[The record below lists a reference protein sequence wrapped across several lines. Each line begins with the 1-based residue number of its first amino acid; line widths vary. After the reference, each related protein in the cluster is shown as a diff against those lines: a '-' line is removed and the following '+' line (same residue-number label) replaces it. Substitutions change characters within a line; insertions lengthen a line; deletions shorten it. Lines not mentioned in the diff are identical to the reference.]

1 MYNKL
6 NNIAKAVSYF
16 TEIALTA
23 IIPIAIWLAIAGFL
37 KTKFELGNYVVII
50 GILLGIITS
59 YSALWKLFKR
69 ISADTMNKDTDKRND
84 DSE

>member
-1 MYNKL
+1 MYNRL
-6 NNIAKAVSYF
+6 NEIAKAISYF

-23 IIPIAIWLAIAGFL
+23 IIPIAIWIVIAQFV
-37 KTKFELGNYVVII
+37 KMKFELGNYVVLI

-69 ISADTMNKDTDKRND
+69 ISFDAGNKQTHKRD
-84 DSE
+84 DDIE